1 MDFLRKAEHA
11 FHEVKEH
18 LKGDEDE
25 EQEYHQ
31 QEQPEQHDNGDD
43 SGFQEAVDTNNR
55 FQSFAPETTGDVKWF
70 VDGASYF
77 HAVSLALEEAR
88 ESIYILDWWLSPEL
102 YLRRPPSRNEQYRL
116 DNMLKAA
123 AERGVEVRV
132 IVYKEVTQALTL
144 DSAHTKHHLE
154 DLHPNIKVF
163 RHPDHSPTDRQ
174 TLETAF
180 AGLSLDNLKLN
191 DFSLAKTSGEALK
204 ELYGSFGETVLY
216 WAHHEKL
223 CIVDRR
229 LAFMGGLDMC
239 FGRWD
244 TNSHPIAD
252 AHPGD
257 LDAIVFPGQD
267 FNNARVYD
275 FEGVDNWDHN
285 KLDRTKSSRMGW
297 SDIALSLRG
306 PILGSLVH
314 HFTDRWNFIFSE
326 KYSKRDEGKYQI
338 IRMGGPTGGARG
350 GGHRN
355 YFDGMEGRFNRGMRH
370 FVGGGEEE
378 YQERRDDY
386 GNSGQTK
393 IQLCRS
399 CSKWSA
405 GHDTEHSIANAYV
418 NAIENA
424 QHFVYIENQFFI
436 TATSKEQYPVENMIG
451 ASIVSRIVRAHNN
464 GEDFRVTVLMPAV
477 PAFAGD
483 LHSDGALGTR
493 AIMEFQYNSIN
504 RGGHS
509 IIESLAQQGVDDWRR
524 YIGFYNL
531 RSYDR
536 INISASMR
544 RAEQQSGVS
553 YEQARRDHDERVGG
567 YPYGREEQGGDYGRS
582 EYGRDG
588 YSRGEYGRGEPD
600 RGDYGRDDY
609 RRDGYEREDTEGG
622 GYDRSEYRRE
632 EYGREDYSREDNE
645 YSRDEYGRADYS
657 REENDYRRDEYGGG
671 DAGGSYERYQSAAA
685 GANDRT
691 WDTVSSCYM
700 EGGTDIREVP
710 WEGDAEAELDAFVSE
725 ELYIHSKVL
734 IADDRL
740 VICGSANLNDRS
752 QLGTHDSEIAV
763 VIEDTSDPVESTM
776 GGRPYTASRFAA
788 SLRRQLFR
796 KHLGLLRDQPC
807 DRPDANWT
815 PVDRDPQRYDWGS
828 RADELVADPMSD
840 DFWRLWTETARTNT
854 DVFSKVFHPVPNDR
868 VRDWHQYE
876 DFFSR
881 HFVVP
886 GGDDD
891 EKDDDKRREQ
901 EEENRRSGKVSYGH
915 VVRDEFPGGVAE
927 VKDWLA
933 RIRGTLVEMPLDF
946 LIDVEDLA
954 KDGLSLN
961 AFTDEIYT

>member
-1 MDFLRKAEHA
+1 MDFFRKAGDV
-11 FHEVKEH
+11 FDEVKEH
-18 LKGDEDE
+18 LKGDNEE
-25 EQEYHQ
+25 HESHEQEQEQQQ
-31 QEQPEQHDNGDD
+31 QEQHDDNVP
-43 SGFQEAVDTNNR
+43 GFQQVVNTNNR
-55 FQSFAPETTGDVKWF
+55 FQSFSPETSGAVKWY

-77 HAVSLALEEAR
+77 YAVSLALEEAR
-88 ESIYILDWWLSPEL
+88 ESVYILDWWLSPEL

-123 AERGVEVRV
+123 AERGVEVRI

-154 DLHPNIKVF
+154 ELHPNIKVF
-163 RHPDHSPTDRQ
+163 RHPDHLPTDRQ
-174 TLETAF
+174 KLENAF
-180 AGLSLDNLKLN
+180 AGLSLDTLKLN
-191 DFSLAKTSGEALK
+191 DFSLAKTSGDALK
-204 ELYGSFGETVLY
+204 ELYGSFGDTVLY

-223 CIVDRR
+223 CVVDGRI
-229 LAFMGGLDMC
+229 AFMGGLDMC
-239 FGRWD
+239 FGRYD

-252 AHPGD
+252 AHPGN

-297 SDIALSLRG
+297 SDIAISLKG
-306 PILGSLVH
+306 PIVSSLID
-314 HFTDRWNFIFSE
+314 HFTDRWNFIFGE
-326 KYSKRDEGKYQI
+326 KYSRRDEGKYQLI
-338 IRMGGPTGGARG
+338 SIGGPTQGSREGE
-350 GGHRN
+350 GHH
-355 YFDGMEGRFNRGMRH
+355 YFGDMEGRFNRGMRH
-370 FVGGGEEE
+370 FRGGEDDE
-378 YQERRDDY
+378 YREPRDDY
-386 GNSGQTK
+386 GSSGEAK

-399 CSKWSA
+399 CCEWSA
-405 GHDTEHSIANAYV
+405 GHPTEHSIANAYI
-418 NAIENA
+418 NAIETA
-424 QHFVYIENQFFI
+424 QHFIYIENQFFI
-436 TATSKEQYPVENMIG
+436 TATSEDQHPVENMIG

-509 IIESLAQQGVDDWRR
+509 IVESLQQQGVDDWRR

-536 INISASMR
+536 INVSSTMR
-544 RAEQQSGVS
+544 QAEQDSGVP
-553 YEQARRDHDERVGG
+553 YEEARRDADERVGG
-567 YPYGREEQGGDYGRS
+567 YPYGRENEGQEYGRS
-582 EYGRDG
+582 EYDRGESD
-588 YSRGEYGRGEPD
+588 RGEYGRDDYSRDGYGREGSGRGEYD
-600 RGDYGRDDY
+600 GGEYRRDEYNRDEYNRDDSGRDNYGQDNYGRGDYNRDNYGRDDY
-609 RRDGYEREDTEGG
+609 NQGD
-622 GYDRSEYRRE
+622 S
-632 EYGREDYSREDNE
+632 GR
-645 YSRDEYGRADYS
+645 
-657 REENDYRRDEYGGG
+657 G

-685 GANDRT
+685 RVDDKT

-700 EGGTDIREVP
+700 ENGPDIRTVP
-710 WEGDAEAELDAFVSE
+710 WSGSPEAELDAFVSE

-734 IADDRL
+734 IADDKL

-763 VIEDTSDPVESTM
+763 VIEDPTPVETTM
-776 GGRPYTASRFAA
+776 NGQPYTASRFAA

-796 KHLGLLRDQPC
+796 KHLGLLPDQPC

-815 PVDRDPQRYDWGS
+815 PVDRDPQQYDWGS
-828 RADELVADPMSD
+828 ESDRLVEDPMSE

-854 DVFSKVFHPVPNDR
+854 DVFSKVFHPVPNDL
-868 VRDWHQYE
+868 VRNWDQYE
-876 DFFSR
+876 DFFTR
-881 HFVVP
+881 HFVIP
-886 GGDDD
+886 GGDDGD
-891 EKDDDKRREQ
+891 EKDEDKKREE
-901 EEENRRSGKVSYGH
+901 EEENRRRGKVPYGH
-915 VVRDEFPGGVAE
+915 VVREEFPGGVAE
-927 VKDWLA
+927 VKDWLS
-933 RIRGTLVEMPLDF
+933 RVRGTLVEMPLEF
-946 LIDVEDLA
+946 LIEVEDLA